1 MGEARGPA
9 GAPEL
14 LYYRPW
20 RGAFRRPAAAVWP
33 VARVALGMML
43 RRRLF
48 WGVYGLG
55 LVIFAMFFFGQYL
68 LAWAEGQMGESEVP
82 VAGAR
87 VNPRFLVD
95 MLRTALKLNGTGETY
110 HVYIH
115 YQMWILTV
123 LLALAGAILI
133 GNDLRFGSLPF
144 YLSKP
149 IDRRHYLLGKGLAVA
164 VCVNLLTTLPA
175 LALYVQWGLLSSWEY
190 FLDHADLLAGILAYG
205 AVLSATLTL
214 LLLATAVWL
223 RRTVPLIMA
232 WATLF
237 YFCRQLA
244 YVLVD
249 GLGFRPA
256 WRLVDLWNDT
266 SLVGGVLLGI
276 PTGTAVNQPAWYD
289 AALVLGGVSLLC
301 LGYLAL
307 RIRAVEIVR

>member
-1 MGEARGPA
+1 MGEGRGPA

-20 RGAFRRPAAAVWP
+20 RGTFRRPSAAVWP
-33 VARVALGMML
+33 VARVALAMML

-55 LVIFAMFFFGQYL
+55 LLIFAMFFFGQYL
-68 LAWAEGQMGESEVP
+68 LAWAEGQIAESEVP

-95 MLRTALKLNGTGETY
+95 SLRTALKLNGTGETFQ
-110 HVYIH
+110 VYFG
-115 YQMWILTV
+115 YQVWILTV
-123 LLALAGAILI
+123 LLALAGSVII

-149 IDRRHYLLGKGLAVA
+149 LGRGRYLLGKGLAVA
-164 VCVNLLTTLPA
+164 LCVNLLTTLPA

-190 FLDHADLLAGILAYG
+190 FIDRIDLFFGVIGYG
-205 AVLSATLTL
+205 LVLSVTLTL

-232 WATLF
+232 WAALF

-244 YVLVD
+244 VVLVD

-256 WRLVDLWNDT
+256 WRLIDLWNDA
-266 SLVGGVLLGI
+266 SLVGGVLLGV
-276 PTGTAVNQPAWYD
+276 PASGATSQPAWYE
-289 AALVLGGVSLLC
+289 AALVLLGVC
-301 LGYLAL
+301 LTCLSYLAL

>member
-1 MGEARGPA
+1 MGETRGAA

-20 RGAFRRPAAAVWP
+20 RGVFRRPAAAVWP

-43 RRRLF
+43 RRRIF
-48 WGVYGLG
+48 WVVYGLG
-55 LVIFAMFFFGQYL
+55 LLIFAMFFFGQYL
-68 LAWAEGQMGESEVP
+68 LAWAEGQMGESEVA

-95 MLRTALKLNGTGETY
+95 SLRNALKLNGTGETY
-110 HVYIH
+110 VVYFS
-115 YQMWILTV
+115 YQVWILTV
-123 LLALAGAILI
+123 LLALAGSVII

-149 IDRRHYLLGKGLAVA
+149 LGRGRYLLGKGLAVA
-164 VCVNLLTTLPA
+164 LCVNLLTTLPA
-175 LALYVQWGLLSSWEY
+175 LALYAQWGLLSSWHY
-190 FLDHADLLAGILAYG
+190 FFDRIDLLLGILGYG
-205 AVLSATLTL
+205 LVLSVVLTL

-237 YFCRQLA
+237 YFCRQLGM
-244 YVLVD
+244 VLVD
-249 GLGFRPA
+249 GLSLRPG
-256 WRLVDLWNDT
+256 WRLIDLYNDAA
-266 SLVGGVLLGI
+266 LVGSMFLRLPVRAL
-276 PTGTAVNQPAWYD
+276 NQPAWYE
-289 AALVLGGVSLLC
+289 AALVLGGVSLTC
-301 LGYLAL
+301 LSYLAL